1 MPVPKLF
8 LALLSV
14 LAAPAWAGLF
24 GTDAPGRIPIPARDF
39 RARVEDRSGVVTE
52 LDRATFDGEV
62 FVFGTV
68 GLAQVAV
75 PFETVRRLD
84 VGSAVDEDHVI
95 VHVTTRDGAAVDV
108 VVDEDRPW
116 YGRAAFGNFR
126 IEIGQVRAIAIG
138 E

>member
-1 MPVPKLF
+1 MSLRVH
-8 LALLSV
+8 LALV
-14 LAAPAWAGLF
+14 VVQVLF
-24 GTDAPGRIPIPARDF
+24 GLWP
-39 RARVEDRSGVVTE
+39 
-52 LDRATFDGEV
+52 
-62 FVFGTV
+62 VFGTV